1 MFELNIVRRILS
13 NEVVAYYPAFNHR
26 GMSMDDIYNEQ
37 RVETGITA
45 MLEAAQ
51 AKGLNLLELKQAA
64 ESIAKVVESKL
75 QDRLRDDS

>member
-1 MFELNIVRRILS
+1 
-13 NEVVAYYPAFNHR
+13 
-26 GMSMDDIYNEQ
+26 MDDIYNEQ
-37 RVETGITA
+37 RVEIGITA

-64 ESIAKVVESKL
+64 ESIAKVMESKL